1 MPKVEACRMCK
12 SEKILQFLD
21 LGFTPLADNFL
32 TENQLR
38 ESETYF
44 PLTVYL
50 CDDCGLIQLGY
61 VVPPELMY
69 NSSYPYESSTTKTG
83 SQHFFNMAKEIC
95 ERFNLKKDSLVVDL
109 GSNVGV
115 LLQGFKNQN
124 MKVVGVE
131 PSLNIVSI
139 AIKNGI
145 DTIPSFFN
153 AEAVDEI
160 LRKYKHASVLTA
172 TNVFAHIAELDIF
185 MENAKKLLAED
196 GLFIF
201 EAPYFVNLL
210 ENLEYDTI
218 YHEHL
223 AYLSIKPLVQFF
235 KKHGMELFD
244 VQQISIHGGS
254 IRCFISR
261 ADTRQIMP
269 KVNELLNLEERK
281 QIYSIN
287 TLLKFA
293 QKVKDHKQEL
303 TKLIFELKQKGKRI
317 VCLSAPAKGMTLL
330 NYCKIDNSVCDYVT
344 EKARLKINKYT
355 PGTHIPVKSDDFL
368 IKDKPDYAI
377 LLAWN
382 FADEIMKN
390 NEEFRKKGGK
400 FLIPIPHPK
409 II

>member
-12 SEKILQFLD
+12 SKKILQFLD

-95 ERFNLKKDSLVVDL
+95 ERFNLKKDSLVIDL

-160 LRKYKHASVLTA
+160 LQKYKHASVLTA
-172 TNVFAHIAELDIF
+172 TNVFAHIAELDVF

-244 VQQISIHGGS
+244 VQQTSIHGGS

-261 ADTRQIMP
+261 TGTHQIMP
-269 KVNELLNLEERK
+269 KVNELLDLEERK

-317 VCLSAPAKGMTLL
+317 VCVSAPAKGMTLL
-330 NYCKIDNSVCDYVT
+330 NYCKIDNSICDYVT
-344 EKARLKINKYT
+344 EKARLKIDKYT

-382 FADEIMKN
+382 FADEIIKN

>member
-1 MPKVEACRMCK
+1 
-12 SEKILQFLD
+12 
-21 LGFTPLADNFL
+21 
-32 TENQLR
+32 
-38 ESETYF
+38 
-44 PLTVYL
+44 
-50 CDDCGLIQLGY
+50 
-61 VVPPELMY
+61 
-69 NSSYPYESSTTKTG
+69 
-83 SQHFFNMAKEIC
+83 
-95 ERFNLKKDSLVVDL
+95 
-109 GSNVGV
+109 
-115 LLQGFKNQN
+115 
-124 MKVVGVE
+124 
-131 PSLNIVSI
+131 
-139 AIKNGI
+139 
-145 DTIPSFFN
+145 
-153 AEAVDEI
+153 
-160 LRKYKHASVLTA
+160 
-172 TNVFAHIAELDIF
+172 
-185 MENAKKLLAED
+185 
-196 GLFIF
+196 
-201 EAPYFVNLL
+201 
-210 ENLEYDTI
+210 
-218 YHEHL
+218 
-223 AYLSIKPLVQFF
+223 
-235 KKHGMELFD
+235 MELFD
-244 VQQISIHGGS
+244 VQQTSIHGGS

-261 ADTRQIMP
+261 AGTRQIMP
-269 KVNELLNLEERK
+269 KVNELLDLEERK

-330 NYCKIDNSVCDYVT
+330 NYCKIDNSICDYVT

>member
-1 MPKVEACRMCK
+1 
-12 SEKILQFLD
+12 
-21 LGFTPLADNFL
+21 L

-153 AEAVDEI
+153 AEAIDEI
-160 LRKYKHASVLTA
+160 LRKYEHASVLTA
-172 TNVFAHIAELDIF
+172 TNVFAHIVELDIF
-185 MENAKKLLAED
+185 MENAKKLLTEN

-235 KKHGMELFD
+235 KKVWSYLM
-244 VQQISIHGGS
+244 
-254 IRCFISR
+254 CNK
-261 ADTRQIMP
+261 P
-269 KVNELLNLEERK
+269 
-281 QIYSIN
+281 
-287 TLLKFA
+287 
-293 QKVKDHKQEL
+293 
-303 TKLIFELKQKGKRI
+303 
-317 VCLSAPAKGMTLL
+317 LSMVAP
-330 NYCKIDNSVCDYVT
+330 
-344 EKARLKINKYT
+344 
-355 PGTHIPVKSDDFL
+355 
-368 IKDKPDYAI
+368 
-377 LLAWN
+377 
-382 FADEIMKN
+382 
-390 NEEFRKKGGK
+390 
-400 FLIPIPHPK
+400 
-409 II
+409 